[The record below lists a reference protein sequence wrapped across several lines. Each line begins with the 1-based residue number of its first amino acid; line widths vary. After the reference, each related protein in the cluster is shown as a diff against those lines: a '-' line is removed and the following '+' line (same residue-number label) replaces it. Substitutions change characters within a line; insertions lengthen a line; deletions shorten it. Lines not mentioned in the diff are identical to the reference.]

1 MSFEAGARRHKS
13 SMSPPQTP
21 VDRFPSSQSPF
32 PRPTIEPAC
41 HNEWPYGRFQCFK
54 SCIDSTDKGVSP
66 WLLHA
71 ISVANGANQAI
82 TSVMPITRPSGSSSP
97 TSNRSER
104 WSTVSPNAFGFA
116 HGACVAA
123 KSKRPFSR
131 LLKKSA
137 SGVLASF
144 RPSTYRKGTPR
155 PFTRYGLAERPF

>member
-41 HNEWPYGRFQCFK
+41 HNEWPYGRFRWFK

-71 ISVANGANQAI
+71 ISVENGANQAI
-82 TSVMPITRPSGSSSP
+82 TSAMPITRPSGSSSP
-97 TSNRSER
+97 TFNQSER

-123 KSKRPFSR
+123 KFKKPFSR
-131 LLKKSA
+131 LLKNSA
-137 SGVLASF
+137 SGVLGSSKS
-144 RPSTYRKGTPR
+144 STYP
-155 PFTRYGLAERPF
+155 